1 MNQALITNI
10 YLSAPHHLSS
20 HAKDLT
26 GTAAQNSLL
35 NSKRMRKGG
44 KNAHEKI
51 NYDFCSADAQKHFR
65 NIINRPL
72 RKKIIKQMFH
82 MTDK

>member
-1 MNQALITNI
+1 
-10 YLSAPHHLSS
+10 
-20 HAKDLT
+20 
-26 GTAAQNSLL
+26 
-35 NSKRMRKGG
+35 MRKGG

-65 NIINRPL
+65 NIINRPQ